1 LEDWCRRTDQ
11 GWLIAVHAQPGA
23 KKSAVA
29 GLHGAALKIRIAA
42 PPVEG
47 KANEA
52 LIAFV
57 AKALGVPRRS
67 VSLVRGEA
75 SREKLLL
82 VADAG
87 AEPARLLPQQDG
99 AAGR

>member
-1 LEDWCRRTDQ
+1 MNRWYRKTGV

-29 GLHGAALKIRIAA
+29 GLHGEALKIRIAA

-57 AKALGVPRRS
+57 AKMLDVPRRTVS
-67 VSLVRGEA
+67 VVKGES

-82 VADAG
+82 VADPSAN
-87 AEPARLLPQQDG
+87 PARLL
-99 AAGR
+99 AEES

>member
-1 LEDWCRRTDQ
+1 MSWVRRTKE

-29 GLHGAALKIRIAA
+29 GLHGDALKIRVAA

-47 KANEA
+47 KANQA

-57 AKALGVPRRS
+57 ASTLGLPKRA
-67 VSLVRGEA
+67 VSIVKGES

-82 VADAG
+82 VSDAAAD
-87 AEPARLLPQQDG
+87 PARLYSPQP
-99 AAGR
+99 

>member
-1 LEDWCRRTDQ
+1 LSWYRKSKE
-11 GWLIAVHAQPGA
+11 GWLISVHAQPGA

-29 GLHGAALKIRIAA
+29 GLHGDALKVRVAA

-52 LIAFV
+52 LTAFV
-57 AKALGVPRRS
+57 ARALGLPRRA
-67 VSLVRGEA
+67 VSIVKGES

-82 VADAG
+82 ITDASAD
-87 AEPARLLPQQDG
+87 PARLLLKES
-99 AAGR
+99 

>member
-1 LEDWCRRTDQ
+1 MEDWCRRTDQ

-29 GLHGAALKIRIAA
+29 GLHGEALKIRVAA

-57 AKALGVPRRS
+57 ARALGVPRRA
-67 VSLVRGEA
+67 VTLARGET

-82 VADAG
+82 VADDDAD
-87 AEPARLLPQQDG
+87 PARLLPQQS
-99 AAGR
+99 

>member
-1 LEDWCRRTDQ
+1 MSGWYRKTKE
-11 GWLIAVHAQPGA
+11 GWLISVHAQPGA

-29 GLHGAALKIRIAA
+29 GLYGEALKVRVAA

-52 LIAFV
+52 LTAFV
-57 AKALGVPRRS
+57 AKALGVPRRA
-67 VSLVRGEA
+67 VSIVKGES

-82 VADAG
+82 ITDASAD
-87 AEPARLLPQQDG
+87 PPRLLIKES
-99 AAGR
+99 

>member
-1 LEDWCRRTDQ
+1 LAAWYRKTAQ

-29 GLHGAALKIRIAA
+29 GLHGEALKIRIAA

-52 LIAFV
+52 LAAFV
-57 AKALGVPRRS
+57 AKALGLPLRA
-67 VSLVRGEA
+67 VSIVKGGS

-82 VADAG
+82 VADPA
-87 AEPARLLPQQDG
+87 ADPARLYPGQT
-99 AAGR
+99 

>member
-1 LEDWCRRTDQ
+1 MSGWYRKTKE
-11 GWLIAVHAQPGA
+11 GWLISVHAQPGA

-29 GLHGAALKIRIAA
+29 GLHGESLKVRVAA

-47 KANEA
+47 KANDA

-57 AKALGVPRRS
+57 AQALGAPRRA
-67 VSLVRGEA
+67 VSIVKGES

-82 VADAG
+82 VADA
-87 AEPARLLPQQDG
+87 AADPARLLP
-99 AAGR
+99 RES